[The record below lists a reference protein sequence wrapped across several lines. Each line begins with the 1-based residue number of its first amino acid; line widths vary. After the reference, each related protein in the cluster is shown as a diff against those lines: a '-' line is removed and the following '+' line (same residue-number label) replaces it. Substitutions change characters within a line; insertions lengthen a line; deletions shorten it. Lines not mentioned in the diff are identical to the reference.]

1 VSDAGREAQLQEK
14 ETQMNS
20 DIFQGK
26 WNQFKGDIKRQWG
39 LLTDNDVAL
48 IEGNYDKFVGLLQER
63 YGWER
68 AHAEREINNYFESHP
83 VR

>member
-1 VSDAGREAQLQEK
+1 
-14 ETQMNS
+14 MNS

-68 AHAEREINNYFESHP
+68 ERAEREINSYFESHP